1 MRKSATKSRDVC
13 YGPGK
18 FTIFAAIAIAFLKI
32 SLTRSIKI
40 CHVHFPVFPSE
51 SYLQLQMEEISQ
63 EKSIEKC
70 TDKTE

>member
-1 MRKSATKSRDVC
+1 MLQSHVMFVMA
-13 YGPGK
+13 PGNLQ
-18 FTIFAAIAIAFLKI
+18 FAAIAIAFLKI
-32 SLTRSIKI
+32 SLTRCIKI
-40 CHVHFPVFPSE
+40 YHVHFPVFPSE

>member
-1 MRKSATKSRDVC
+1 MRKSARKSRDVC
-13 YGPGK
+13 YGPEK
-18 FTIFAAIAIAFLKI
+18 FTIRAIAIAFLKI

-40 CHVHFPVFPSE
+40 YHVHFPVFPSE